1 MTMLSLLGFSYVA
14 FSLLALA
21 MFSHHREVL
30 GYAPSDKRCRVLSTA
45 GWFGLALTYWGCTLL
60 QGVAYGS
67 IIYFGL
73 LAVAGLLVVMTLS
86 YRAKFMPYAMGLS
99 TIFSAILLLIPSAR

>member
-1 MTMLSLLGFSYVA
+1 MMLSLLGFSYIA
-14 FSLLALA
+14 FGLLALA

-30 GYAPSDKRCRVLSTA
+30 GKAPSDKQSRRLSIT
-45 GWFGLALTYWGCTLL
+45 GWLGLALTYWGCTLD

-73 LAVAGLLVVMTLS
+73 LAASGLLVIMTLS
-86 YRAKFMPYAMGLS
+86 YRAKFMPYAMALS
-99 TIFSAILLLIPSAR
+99 AIFSTTLFVIR

>member
-1 MTMLSLLGFSYVA
+1 MLSLLGFTYIA

-21 MFSHHREVL
+21 MFSHHREAL
-30 GYAPSDKRCRVLSTA
+30 GYAPSEKRCRVLSTA
-45 GWFGLALTYWGCTLL
+45 GWFGLALTYWGCTLQ
-60 QGVAYGS
+60 QGFAYGS

-73 LAVAGLLVVMTLS
+73 LAVAGLLVVITLS

-99 TIFSAILLLIPSAR
+99 AIISSLLLLIPPSQ

>member
-1 MTMLSLLGFSYVA
+1 MLSLLGFSYIA

-21 MFSHHREVL
+21 MFSHHREAL
-30 GYAPSDKRCRVLSTA
+30 GFAPSDKRSRVLSIT

-60 QGVAYGS
+60 QGFAYGS

-73 LAVAGLLVVMTLS
+73 LAVAGLLVVITLS
-86 YRAKFMPYAMGLS
+86 YRAKFIPYAMGLS
-99 TIFSAILLLIPSAR
+99 AIVSTILLLTPSAL